1 MTMNRI
7 LIAIGMVSIIAGL
20 LWPWIKKVPLF
31 HLPGDIIIDRPGLRF
46 YFRRLAVRTYA
57 CGARRACAAGVHTKR
72 GVPLCSTPE
81 CFSSLVGAL
90 PPPPPRPFFLP
101 PQKRRGG
108 PRRRPPP
115 ARYRDRRSL
124 DVTDDDT

>member
-72 GVPLCSTPE
+72 GAPLCPPPE
-81 CFSSLVGAL
+81 CFSPKPNSPWPRMRAPAATVIEEAL
-90 PPPPPRPFFLP
+90 TSP
-101 PQKRRGG
+101 
-108 PRRRPPP
+108 
-115 ARYRDRRSL
+115 
-124 DVTDDDT
+124 